1 MNQDSKGLIRQLNI
15 DFKNCKEVL
24 GLKLKKNRTNY
35 KYDLRF
41 HHLSRF
47 ALRIVVNNL

>member
-24 GLKLKKNRTNY
+24 GLKLKKIELITNMT
-35 KYDLRF
+35 
-41 HHLSRF
+41 
-47 ALRIVVNNL
+47 